1 MERCRIVFS
10 GSGGQGL
17 ISAAV
22 ILAEAAVVFEDL
34 QAVQSQSYGAAVR
47 GGAVRSDVIIS
58 DDPIYLPKVY
68 QPNILLCMTQQ
79 AYTQYRQI
87 IRPGGLLITD
97 KKFVK
102 LSSRMDACQI
112 ELPLYQ
118 TMMDKIA
125 QPMTFNITVLGA
137 LLGIRQLVQVES
149 VINVLSDRFPK
160 SFLDMNRQALEI
172 GYDLGKASQEG
183 N

>member
-1 MERCRIVFS
+1 MERCQIVFS

-22 ILAEAAVVFEDL
+22 ILAEAAVVYQNL
-34 QAVQSQSYGAAVR
+34 QAVQSQSYGAAAR

-58 DDPIYLPKVY
+58 DDSIYMPKIS

-79 AYTQYRQI
+79 AYLKFRSI

-97 KKFVK
+97 TRFVK
-102 LSSRMDACQI
+102 VSRQVDARQI

-118 TMMDKIA
+118 AMMEEMA
-125 QPMTFNITVLGA
+125 QPMTFNITVLGG
-137 LLGIRQLVQVES
+137 LLGIRPLVNLS
-149 VINVLSDRFPK
+149 SIIKVLGDKFPQSYLK
-160 SFLDMNRQALEI
+160 MNRRALEI
-172 GYDLGKASQEG
+172 GHELGKEI
-183 N
+183 NV